1 MDDIPRKALLMCTD
15 SGEERVLD
23 YPQFSSLLLNVVA
36 AGSLNFH
43 DVANSMTL
51 AFCKD
56 DVSRTDLT
64 DLFVGDDMY
73 RNAIEDPGNQ
83 DANPSDVM
91 DALQYGR
98 MSRLFD
104 LWDIDHSGDLDFEEV
119 VLGFRKFH
127 EAKSVD
133 QTLEESIT
141 AISSFDSN
149 NDGKLSREEF
159 ARLVIC
165 FAKAAGVSSHELIDF
180 MVVTSAVKDNSTVEK
195 AYIKSVK
202 DRTSEGA
209 KPKKGGA
216 DGNSGSERSIG
227 GLWKNLRN

>member
-1 MDDIPRKALLMCTD
+1 MMAGSSDSVSFEIIVKSLYHVTQKMDEIPRKALLMCTD
-15 SGEERVLD
+15 RGEERVLD

-73 RNAIEDPGNQ
+73 RNAVKDTAAIESTNQ
-83 DANPSDVM
+83 SDVV

-133 QTLEESIT
+133 QTLEESIA
-141 AISSFDSN
+141 AIQSFDSN
-149 NDGKLSREEF
+149 KDGKLSREEF
-159 ARLVIC
+159 ARLVIA
-165 FAKAAGVSSHELIDF
+165 FAKAAKVSTHELIDF
-180 MVVTSAVKDNSTVEK
+180 MVVTSGTYFD
-195 AYIKSVK
+195 IL
-202 DRTSEGA
+202 G
-209 KPKKGGA
+209 
-216 DGNSGSERSIG
+216 RSSFF
-227 GLWKNLRN
+227 